1 MTDLAAGHPRTDAV
15 DSVSTRTHGEPFAVV
30 GPWKDDPAAAG
41 QVVFTTVHSGHDLR
55 PEVAERM
62 ILPEDDRFR
71 EEDPFTDAIA
81 RGVGSGIVMHRAR
94 FEVDLNRPRAT
105 AVYMEPGQC
114 WGLDVRRGGR
124 LDEDVAERSRQVHDA
139 WYAELGRRLDV
150 LAARGPYAVFDVH
163 SFNHRR
169 DGADAGPAPQEQ
181 NPDVNVGT
189 GSLDREPWIP
199 VVDAFMDSMARPLQV
214 DGEYAAFR
222 RRSTSDDVRSNMS
235 AGGKAEK
242 VKVTDEMLELVEAVR
257 PKLLADGMFL
267 VGLDI
272 VGDKLMEVNVLSPGG
287 LGSCQ
292 SLYGVDFAPAIIEDL
307 ERKVSVRKHYKGQ
320 IGNANLATI

>member
-1 MTDLAAGHPRTDAV
+1 MTDLAAEHPRTDAV
-15 DSVSTRTHGEPFAVV
+15 ESVSTRTHGEPFAVV

-81 RGVGSGIVMHRAR
+81 GGVGSGMVMHRSR

-114 WGLDVRRGGR
+114 WGLDVWRGGR

-199 VVDAFMDSMARPLQV
+199 VVDAFMDSMARPLV
-214 DGEYAAFR
+214 SGIGR
-222 RRSTSDDVRSNMS
+222 RLDVRENVRFWGQNEARWAHRRHPDAACVLALEFKKEFMDEWTGRPDPAVVAELS
-235 AGGKAEK
+235 AALADAADAVAQALAD
-242 VKVTDEMLELVEAVR
+242 VKVPT
-257 PKLLADGMFL
+257 P
-267 VGLDI
+267 
-272 VGDKLMEVNVLSPGG
+272 
-287 LGSCQ
+287 
-292 SLYGVDFAPAIIEDL
+292 
-307 ERKVSVRKHYKGQ
+307 
-320 IGNANLATI
+320 